1 LLAHE
6 TPHAQLHTIRCQ
18 PIQLLWMLKTGL
30 SALRAMRTT
39 LQLAAPSSRLRV
51 LRLCVT
57 AAGKGPASAAGGARK
72 LSGSSKPAKDGRAAA
87 APSTTHSQ
95 QQQQQQQA
103 APQEHFYANELHTFA
118 SLGLNPAVCQAV
130 EAAGF
135 ERPSR
140 VQVGTLSSR

>member
-1 LLAHE
+1 
-6 TPHAQLHTIRCQ
+6 
-18 PIQLLWMLKTGL
+18 MTGL

-57 AAGKGPASAAGGARK
+57 AAGTGPASAAGGARK

-95 QQQQQQQA
+95 QQQQQA

-135 ERPSR
+135 ARPSR